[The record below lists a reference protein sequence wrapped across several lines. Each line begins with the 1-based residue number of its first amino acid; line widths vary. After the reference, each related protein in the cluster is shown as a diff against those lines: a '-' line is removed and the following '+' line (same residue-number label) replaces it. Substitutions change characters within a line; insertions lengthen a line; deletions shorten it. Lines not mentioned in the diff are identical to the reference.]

1 MITLEYIKKHYTTA
15 TRNSTEHSEL
25 FMDAQIEKVERKIK
39 NLVDLYTDGQIDKT
53 EFAEFKQAYSTE
65 LADLK
70 EQKKKLSEQQEVFE
84 SCMDDLTAV
93 SQALAGMIDMSEIQL
108 NRDFIDKAVTSINVA
123 DNRFIWNFN
132 IRPNTTAVSNMCV
145 DGNKK
150 RPVICIDGEEIAED
164 STGASD
170 EASDLHILDTPESV
184 KSSYLSNEILENPLF
199 SKNLSLIHRLH
210 KALRKVRPFV
220 KRIVGLTGTPC
231 SNGLM
236 DLWAQFRLLDK
247 GERLGKRIGQYRD
260 AYFTPDWN
268 GFTYSPRPGAE
279 KQIYSKIADISISMK
294 TTDHLK
300 MPELVM
306 TADSVELDEAAATVY
321 KDMEQDMCLDFT
333 RDSITAANAGVLC
346 GKLTQLASGSLYTD
360 GGSVMRIHSHKLDA
374 LEDLIEAQNGKPVL
388 IAYWY
393 KHERDSIME
402 RFDCREIKTDADI
415 ADWNKGKIP
424 VALIQPSSAGH
435 GLNLQSGGSTI
446 IWYTMPWSLELYQQ
460 TNARLWR
467 QGQQSETV
475 VIHHLVAA
483 GTIDEDIM
491 KVLEMKDKT
500 QAAMMKAVK
509 ARVRE

>member
-1 MITLEYIKKHYTTA
+1 MLIIAPIRVCK
-15 TRNSTEHSEL
+15 NSWAAEIGKWDHLKGLTYSLILGTKEQRL
-25 FMDAQIEKVERKIK
+25 AALRQKA
-39 NLVDLYTDGQIDKT
+39 DLYIINRENVQWLIESSGMPFDFDMVVID
-53 EFAEFKQAYSTE
+53 ELSSFKNHQS
-65 LADLK
+65 K
-70 EQKKKLSEQQEVFE
+70 
-84 SCMDDLTAV
+84 
-93 SQALAGMIDMSEIQL
+93 
-108 NRDFIDKAVTSINVA
+108 
-123 DNRFIWNFN
+123 RF
-132 IRPNTTAVSNMCV
+132 
-145 DGNKK
+145 
-150 RPVICIDGEEIAED
+150 
-164 STGASD
+164 
-170 EASDLHILDTPESV
+170 
-184 KSSYLSNEILENPLF
+184 
-199 SKNLSLIHRLH
+199 

-220 KRIVGLTGTPC
+220 KRIVELTGTPC

-306 TADSVELDEAAATVY
+306 VADKVELDEDAFRIY
-321 KDMEQDMCLDFT
+321 KDMEQEMCVEFVDEPI
-333 RDSITAANAGVLC
+333 SAANGGVLC
-346 GKLTQLASGSLYTD
+346 GKLTQLASGTIYTD
-360 GGSVMRIHSHKLDA
+360 SGAVRHIHDHKLDA
-374 LEDLIEAQNGKPVL
+374 LEDLIEAQNGKPAL

-393 KHERDSIME
+393 KHERDSIMQ
-402 RFDCREIKTDADI
+402 RFDCREIKTDANI

-491 KVLEMKDKT
+491 KVLENKDKT